1 MPPGSTGT
9 TRGRCRWLPEPPTIH
24 LLLNDGALMKTR
36 FVYGL
41 GLLVSMFAWT
51 SSACAQSPAAGYA
64 WAKGQFTLISP
75 FPAGGPVDTLARI
88 LADGLSKRYGQAV
101 VVENAVGAAGN
112 IGMDKVR
119 RAKGD
124 GHTLLVIP
132 AGNLTINP
140 TLMRNFPFHI
150 ANDFVPVTMLAKAP
164 NVLVA
169 SPGTGIRT
177 VKDVVAKA
185 KVKPGSLSYASPGV
199 GSGLHLAG
207 ELFKQ
212 QAGIDMLHVAYK
224 GTSPALNDVLGRV
237 VPLMFTNL
245 PAALPFIQN
254 GKLVAVGITEAQ
266 RTAVAP
272 GIPTL
277 AEQGVQGVNVTSWY
291 GLLAPAGTPAPVAEQ
306 LARDAAN
313 ILAQPAVQDR
323 LTAQGMVMATLTPS
337 AFAKAIKDET
347 AVWAGV
353 IRSRGI
359 KAD

>member
-1 MPPGSTGT
+1 MGSSGHIL
-9 TRGRCRWLPEPPTIH
+9 GQA
-24 LLLNDGALMKTR
+24 LND
-36 FVYGL
+36 
-41 GLLVSMFAWT
+41 
-51 SSACAQSPAAGYA
+51 
-64 WAKGQFTLISP
+64 
-75 FPAGGPVDTLARI
+75 
-88 LADGLSKRYGQAV
+88 
-101 VVENAVGAAGN
+101 
-112 IGMDKVR
+112 
-119 RAKGD
+119 
-124 GHTLLVIP
+124 
-132 AGNLTINP
+132 
-140 TLMRNFPFHI
+140 
-150 ANDFVPVTMLAKAP
+150 ANQL
-164 NVLVA
+164 N
-169 SPGTGIRT
+169 
-177 VKDVVAKA
+177 
-185 KVKPGSLSYASPGV
+185 
-199 GSGLHLAG
+199 
-207 ELFKQ
+207 
-212 QAGIDMLHVAYK
+212 MLHVAYK
-224 GTSPALNDVLGRV
+224 DTSPALNDVLGGV

-313 ILAQPAVQDR
+313 ILAQPAIQDR